1 MKSLLKGVSGKLFII
16 NSLTATA
23 YAFILPIMSVY
34 LVSGIGA
41 SPSFIAYY
49 SVSFALSG
57 MMFSQ
62 WFGSLS
68 DKGISDR
75 FLFLISMVCIVV
87 SAVCFSF
94 ITKPWQALVVG
105 TVLMGPG
112 NACIPLILSMIKR
125 YADQAGKNITS
136 LNTQMRSGV
145 SVVWIIGP
153 ALAFVVADAWGYK
166 SNFYIALVLS
176 VLVILMTAKYLP
188 SFNQAT
194 ESSLASGEQQ
204 TSISMTA
211 FLLGLVIFLGN
222 LANHVYLTAMPLYL
236 TKELSIPLYFPG
248 FLLGL
253 TALFEIPVMLYA
265 AKLSEKYG
273 KGQLMVF
280 GLLCAVIYF
289 GLMPFVTSIELLLLL
304 QVFNGLFYGVFV
316 GLGITIIQDAFP
328 EKGGFA
334 SAYYT
339 NMMRIGMMFGTS
351 LTGFIAQYFDFQ
363 TALFAS
369 LVCALI
375 ALPLMAYVSNK
386 SVKNSI
392 KVT

>member
-1 MKSLLKGVSGKLFII
+1 
-16 NSLTATA
+16 
-23 YAFILPIMSVY
+23 
-34 LVSGIGA
+34 
-41 SPSFIAYY
+41 
-49 SVSFALSG
+49 
-57 MMFSQ
+57 
-62 WFGSLS
+62 
-68 DKGISDR
+68 
-75 FLFLISMVCIVV
+75 
-87 SAVCFSF
+87 
-94 ITKPWQALVVG
+94 
-105 TVLMGPG
+105 
-112 NACIPLILSMIKR
+112 
-125 YADQAGKNITS
+125 
-136 LNTQMRSGV
+136 MRSGV

-194 ESSLASGEQQ
+194 ESPLASGEQQ

-392 KVT
+392 RVT

>member
-1 MKSLLKGVSGKLFII
+1 MKSLLSGVSGKLFVV

-23 YAFILPIMSVY
+23 YAFILPIMSVF
-34 LVSGIGA
+34 LVGDIGA

-68 DKGISDR
+68 DRGVNDR
-75 FLFLISMVCIVV
+75 WLFLTSMVCILV

-94 ITKPWQALVVG
+94 ITEPWQALMVG
-105 TVLMGPG
+105 IILMGPG

-153 ALAFVVADAWGYK
+153 ALAFVVADTWGYQT
-166 SNFYIALVLS
+166 NFYIAFVLS
-176 VLVILMTAKYLP
+176 ILVIIITAKYLP
-188 SFNQAT
+188 SFNQTTQA
-194 ESSLASGEQQ
+194 SL
-204 TSISMTA
+204 TSDRQKSPVTMIA

-236 TKELSIPLYFPG
+236 TQELNIPLYFPG

-265 AKLSEKYG
+265 AKLSERYG
-273 KGQLMVF
+273 KGQIMVF
-280 GLLCAVIYF
+280 GLLCAMVYYGF
-289 GLMPFVTSIELLLLL
+289 MPFVTSIQLLLLL

-328 EKGGFA
+328 KKGGFA

-351 LTGFIAQYFDFQ
+351 IAGFIAQYFDFQ

-369 LVCALI
+369 LASILF
-375 ALPLMAYVSNK
+375 ALPLMLYVLNK
-386 SVKNSI
+386 SVQDSI
-392 KVT
+392 RAA

>member
-1 MKSLLKGVSGKLFII
+1 MKSLLKGISGKLFII

-94 ITKPWQALVVG
+94 ITEPWQALVVG

-194 ESSLASGEQQ
+194 ESPLATGEQQ

-392 KVT
+392 RVT